1 MLFDYKDAKLIQYS
15 SSEKSVFVNNINP
28 TLLVVRPLKDRETEA
43 SKKIKVRKKK
53 AKEVIEAGPFICA
66 SYTNMAGVHVH
77 S

>member
-43 SKKIKVRKKK
+43 SKKIKVRKKRQK
-53 AKEVIEAGPFICA
+53 K
-66 SYTNMAGVHVH
+66 S
-77 S
+77 